1 MYAGVDVSE
10 NYRGRYWQNM
20 WVSVV
25 MAVAISLSSFS
36 PALGASHGTVNVPGS
51 ISKKYLIFD
60 GSVFFAL
67 LISLSVF
74 TAYESLSPLYVSQ
87 DFYTYWSYDRPNS
100 YNSSW
105 ISRVKSSK
113 YRKCKVSGT
122 LNPGPENATAP
133 LSPYSVTSSH
143 RVPYT

>member
-51 ISKKYLIFD
+51 ISKK
-60 GSVFFAL
+60 
-67 LISLSVF
+67 
-74 TAYESLSPLYVSQ
+74 
-87 DFYTYWSYDRPNS
+87 
-100 YNSSW
+100 
-105 ISRVKSSK
+105 
-113 YRKCKVSGT
+113 
-122 LNPGPENATAP
+122 
-133 LSPYSVTSSH
+133 
-143 RVPYT
+143 

>member
-25 MAVAISLSSFS
+25 MAVDISLSSFS

-67 LISLSVF
+67 LISLSL
-74 TAYESLSPLYVSQ
+74 SLQ
-87 DFYTYWSYDRPNS
+87 HM
-100 YNSSW
+100 
-105 ISRVKSSK
+105 
-113 YRKCKVSGT
+113 
-122 LNPGPENATAP
+122 NPSV
-133 LSPYSVTSSH
+133 LSTCH
-143 RVPYT
+143 RIFIHIGLMTDLIHTIAAGFQE